1 MHTPDLSIVIPLDFH
16 RRSWDLYRRVKR
28 FVHMFAG
35 QSVQLI
41 FGCNAAPQFWV
52 KCLQRLI
59 AKHANM
65 HVCLVDAEAS
75 SLSKLRNVAIAAV
88 KTKYVMFLDIDIV
101 PDLDLVDLAYQQTL
115 NHPKQ
120 ISMFPCLYLSKQG
133 SKLIYKQSAQEFIE
147 QFFDFRRDLIL
158 HLAFPSSIIISDIAS
173 VREIHGFDEQFV
185 GHGYEDFDFML
196 QLFHHKGLI
205 EYSADIL
212 VDEPYLAPLM
222 SVGLRAALAKPF
234 LDSLIQPIY
243 FLHQFHKKD
252 KEEGYYKKRDL
263 NKNKFIE
270 KYQRLKKENIHF
282 SKLTLLNCFFN
293 EVIEE
298 KNSPKY
304 GVLWAEL
311 RGGSFRKI
319 KLPK

>member
-1 MHTPDLSIVIPLDFH
+1 M
-16 RRSWDLYRRVKR
+16 
-28 FVHMFAG
+28 
-35 QSVQLI
+35 
-41 FGCNAAPQFWV
+41 
-52 KCLQRLI
+52 
-59 AKHANM
+59 
-65 HVCLVDAEAS
+65 
-75 SLSKLRNVAIAAV
+75 
-88 KTKYVMFLDIDIV
+88 
-101 PDLDLVDLAYQQTL
+101 
-115 NHPKQ
+115 
-120 ISMFPCLYLSKQG
+120 
-133 SKLIYKQSAQEFIE
+133 
-147 QFFDFRRDLIL
+147 
-158 HLAFPSSIIISDIAS
+158 
-173 VREIHGFDEQFV
+173 
-185 GHGYEDFDFML
+185 
-196 QLFHHKGLI
+196 
-205 EYSADIL
+205 
-212 VDEPYLAPLM
+212 
-222 SVGLRAALAKPF
+222 AKPF

-298 KNSPKY
+298 NSPKY